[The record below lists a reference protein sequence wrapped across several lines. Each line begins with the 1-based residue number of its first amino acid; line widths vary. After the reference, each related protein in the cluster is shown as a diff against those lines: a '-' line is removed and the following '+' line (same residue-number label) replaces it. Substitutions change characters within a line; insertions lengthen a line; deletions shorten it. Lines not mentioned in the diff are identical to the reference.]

1 MKNLKVKVI
10 VPLFLLALIGMISS
24 VFGLLSLRQ
33 LGLVGNE
40 IAAERVPVIIALDSV
55 SAYVEQLQQ
64 LLLTHSIMDTKEG
77 KQQTEE
83 KISVSAATVKA
94 YLEKYGELTKNQ
106 ADYQELNGF
115 YEEYMEVY
123 TNTLRFSA
131 FNHTREVTDQVNGV
145 LTEIF
150 GQFHEKI
157 QEMIE
162 QEQIGVGLAKKRQES
177 IYGNA
182 VIIAYGMLM
191 IMGLVFLESSIV
203 TVKTVIFPTVAYA
216 KKLKEVTDQINRK
229 EGDLTKR
236 IPIHTVDEIGRLAKG
251 VNLFISTLQKI
262 IKEISYSSGEL
273 DRTFQSVNNSITVV
287 NTNSNDISAAMQE
300 AAATMDM
307 ISSTIAEINE
317 STVSIGKNVEHITE
331 VTHEIYGHT
340 MEMQKRAEEIEK
352 DANSNKTQ
360 TNQIMDT
367 ILDKLNQAIEH
378 SKSVERVNEL
388 TNEILNISG
397 QTNLLALNASIEA
410 ARAGEAGR
418 GFAVVA
424 EQIRNLADS
433 SRETAGKIQTI
444 NGIVVCAVKEL
455 SENANGI
462 VDYISEKILPD
473 YDAYAASGRQY
484 REDAE
489 EISKAM
495 DRCLERMDELEGH
508 MERLVVQMENISKA
522 VSECNQG
529 ISLSAESTTTL
540 VGEIGQVYRNVEAS
554 MQIIKNLKQQSDA
567 FTNL

>member
-1 MKNLKVKVI
+1 
-10 VPLFLLALIGMISS
+10 MISS

-40 IAAERVPVIIALDSV
+40 IAAERVPIIIALDSV

-64 LLLTHSIMDTKEG
+64 QLLTHSIMDTKEG

-83 KISVSAATVKA
+83 KISVSAATLKA
-94 YLEKYGELTKNQ
+94 YLEKYGELTTDY
-106 ADYQELNGF
+106 AAYQELNGF
-115 YEEYMEVY
+115 YEAYMEAY
-123 TNTLRFSA
+123 TNILSFSA
-131 FNHTREVTDQVNGV
+131 VNHTREVTAQINGV
-145 LTEIF
+145 LSEIF
-150 GQFHEKI
+150 GQFHEKV
-157 QEMIE
+157 QEMIH

-203 TVKTVIFPTVAYA
+203 TVKTVILPTIAYA

-262 IKEISYSSGEL
+262 IKEISYSSAEL
-273 DRTFQSVNNSITVV
+273 NQTFQSVNSSITIV
-287 NTNSNDISAAMQE
+287 NTNSNDISAAME
-300 AAATMDM
+300 EVAATMDM
-307 ISSTIAEINE
+307 VSSTIAEINE
-317 STVSIGKNVEHITE
+317 STVFIGKNVEHITE
-331 VTHEIYGHT
+331 ATHEIYGHT
-340 MEMQKRAEEIEK
+340 IEMQKRAEEIEK
-352 DANSNKTQ
+352 DAAANKSQ
-360 TNQIMDT
+360 TNQMMDT
-367 ILDKLNQAIEH
+367 ILNKLNQAIEH
-378 SKSVERVNEL
+378 SKSVARVNEL
-388 TNEILNISG
+388 TNEILSISG

-444 NGIVVCAVKEL
+444 NGIVVCAVKDL

-462 VDYISEKILPD
+462 AAYISDKILPD
-473 YDAYAASGRQY
+473 YDIYAASGRQY

-489 EISKAM
+489 EIGKAM
-495 DRCLERMDELEGH
+495 NCCLERMDELEGH
-508 MERLVVQMENISKA
+508 MEQLVVQMENISKA

-529 ISLSAESTTTL
+529 IGLSAESTTNL
-540 VGEIGQVYRNVEAS
+540 VDEIGQVYRNVEAS
-554 MQIIKNLKQQSDA
+554 MQIVQNLKQQSEA